1 MITRVYTADEGE
13 FYDVGYEEAARLLR
27 EAQAEFAA
35 HDLYP
40 LGFVAP
46 AWLLGHEAELAVIDA
61 GFRYTT
67 TLRALRDF
75 PAGTEFVS
83 QSLVYSVRSDWRC
96 ALSLFWNRML
106 FQRLRRNPLLRLALH
121 PPDIDHPGIWRQILA
136 LTRKALRDR
145 KSMTYQE
152 WLGQKSASPVPQ
164 SELA

>member
-1 MITRVYTADEGE
+1 
-13 FYDVGYEEAARLLR
+13 
-27 EAQAEFAA
+27 
-35 HDLYP
+35 
-40 LGFVAP
+40 
-46 AWLLGHEAELAVIDA
+46 
-61 GFRYTT
+61 
-67 TLRALRDF
+67 
-75 PAGTEFVS
+75 
-83 QSLVYSVRSDWRC
+83 
-96 ALSLFWNRML
+96 ML